1 MTIIARSPEQK
12 KLEVIEA
19 VAALARERLPAA
31 QAGGSRPSSAGTMPA
46 CRPRTCEREVPD
58 LYGAALAHGVAVK
71 WLGTAVTDL
80 LKEFWVTV
88 EDLRRVAFHQANGRL
103 LATML
108 DASALLPTRCIR
120 CWNGAARPYP
130 RRCRLRWTMPC
141 GKGRWRPAISSCWG
155 GLAAVSR
162 GAPASSVGDIAHVAG
177 DQLDW
182 RPQGIRTNPRQA
194 SGMK

>member
-19 VAALARERLPAA
+19 VAALARERLPAR
-31 QAGGSRPSSAGTMPA
+31 QAGGVEAFVRRYYAGVSVEDL
-46 CRPRTCEREVPD
+46 CEREVPD

-88 EDLRRVAFHQANGRL
+88 EDLRRVVFHQANGRL

-108 DASALLPTRCIR
+108 DASALLSTRCIR
-120 CWNGAARPYP
+120 CWNGAAMPYP

-182 RPQGIRTNPRQA
+182 RPRGFVQIPGRQA
-194 SGMK
+194 G